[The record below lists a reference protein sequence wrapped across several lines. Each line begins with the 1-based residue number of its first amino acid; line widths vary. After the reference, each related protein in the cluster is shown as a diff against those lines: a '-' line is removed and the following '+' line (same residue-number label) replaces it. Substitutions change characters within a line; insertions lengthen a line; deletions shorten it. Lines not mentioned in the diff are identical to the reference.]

1 MTSGS
6 LAGTMR
12 PSRRLRALLS
22 LAATTLATTGFTCGP
37 SGPPLPEPSHRC
49 APLAP
54 PDDGMPAVEIGTG
67 EGEGFVPVAGP
78 LAREYGPQGGSHVT
92 LTLHLFADAGER
104 WEYDLTLLRD
114 EETVGAGGLPVKAC
128 PGAWV
133 ESTHVRLFL
142 YEEGPIEGTLRLE
155 ARPEG
160 MSESDVVFELP
171 VEVE

>member
-1 MTSGS
+1 GHGLLHQVPRQPRLQRRAEGEHRLVDRGEAVQDRSPRQDARLRRVTSGS

-22 LAATTLATTGFTCGP
+22 LAATTLATTRFTCGP

-114 EETVGAGGLPVKAC
+114 EE
-128 PGAWV
+128 
-133 ESTHVRLFL
+133 
-142 YEEGPIEGTLRLE
+142 
-155 ARPEG
+155 
-160 MSESDVVFELP
+160 
-171 VEVE
+171 